1 MSSQDTFELLSRN
14 FLFRD
19 VDPSALRRVAE
30 LGIKRRLASGER
42 LFSKGDDGDALYGV
56 ISGNVAICASG
67 PGGKEVI
74 LSVMEPGDI
83 LGEVALIDGLPRT
96 ADARA
101 LEPADLLMIR
111 RRDFLALLERE
122 PKLSIHLLQ
131 LLCERLRQ
139 TNSLVEDAAFLSLS
153 ARLAKRLLSLATLY
167 GEAAEEGV
175 HIGLKLSQSS
185 MARMLGTSRES
196 VNKHLQEWVRAGYID
211 VARSSVTVKDRE
223 ALQRIVKDDQG
234 A

>member
-1 MSSQDTFELLSRN
+1 
-14 FLFRD
+14 
-19 VDPSALRRVAE
+19 
-30 LGIKRRLASGER
+30 
-42 LFSKGDDGDALYGV
+42 
-56 ISGNVAICASG
+56 
-67 PGGKEVI
+67 
-74 LSVMEPGDI
+74 
-83 LGEVALIDGLPRT
+83 LPRT